1 MLTIRAVISLMRC
14 LICCGIGEGDLC
26 RLVFLVLSIVICCG
40 DGGAVTGCGLLL
52 CGGVWRRGIALGTGD
67 IDLRR
72 MVLVLLTVLVAKV
85 VLVVFV
91 TYRHQAELF
100 RTSNSAGLVSGVRGP
115 SVSVVCVG
123 NGIGGDV
130 GVVVL
135 CSVGCDSIS
144 VDVVSGVVSVTGGVI
159 SKGIVVGGGSRCG
172 GGSVGGGTGLCW
184 CAVFLLNLKSL
195 VR

>member
-26 RLVFLVLSIVICCG
+26 RLVFIEFSIVICCG
-40 DGGAVTGCGLLL
+40 DSGAVTGCGLLL
-52 CGGVWRRGIALGTGD
+52 CGGVWRRGIALGTVD
-67 IDLRR
+67 SDLRR
-72 MVLVLLTVLVAKV
+72 MVLVLLSVLVAKV
-85 VLVVFV
+85 VLVAFV
-91 TYRHQAELF
+91 TYRHQVELF
-100 RTSNSAGLVSGVRGP
+100 RTSISAGLFSGVRGP
-115 SVSVVCVG
+115 SVSVVGVG
-123 NGIGGDV
+123 KIGGDV

-135 CSVGCDSIS
+135 YSVGCDSIS

-159 SKGIVVGGGSRCG
+159 SEGIVVGGGSRCG

-184 CAVFLLNLKSL
+184 CAVFLINLKGL